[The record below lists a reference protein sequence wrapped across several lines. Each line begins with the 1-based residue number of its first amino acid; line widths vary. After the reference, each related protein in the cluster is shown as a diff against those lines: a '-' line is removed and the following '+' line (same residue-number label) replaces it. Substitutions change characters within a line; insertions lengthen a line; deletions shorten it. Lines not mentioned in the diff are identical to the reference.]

1 MTRSLDWQ
9 AVAPA
14 GLQLLATCPRTLSV
28 WNQIILPLYCHIL
41 PALLPSGLCAL
52 GKCMG
57 SLNLSTVHW
66 LKGTL
71 PCLLHKELGS
81 NLGETSKHFPVLVNL
96 GAVIGQFPVSV
107 T

>member
-28 WNQIILPLYCHIL
+28 WDQIILPLYCHIL

-57 SLNLSTVHW
+57 SLNQHCSLAEGDSA
-66 LKGTL
+66 L
-71 PCLLHKELGS
+71 P
-81 NLGETSKHFPVLVNL
+81 TAQ
-96 GAVIGQFPVSV
+96 GARIKFRGNI
-107 T
+107 

>member
-14 GLQLLATCPRTLSV
+14 GLKLLATCPRTLSV
-28 WNQIILPLYCHIL
+28 LGQIILPLCCHIL
-41 PALLPSGLCAL
+41 PALLPSWLCAL

-57 SLNLSTVHW
+57 SLNLSTVRW

-81 NLGETSKHFPVLVNL
+81 NLGETSKHFPVLVIL
-96 GAVIGQFPVSV
+96 GAVVGQFPVSV

>member
-14 GLQLLATCPRTLSV
+14 GHKFLATCPRTLSV
-28 WNQIILPLYCHIL
+28 LGQIILPLCCHIL
-41 PALLPSGLCAL
+41 PALLPSWLCAL
-52 GKCMG
+52 GKCMD
-57 SLNLSTVHW
+57 SLNLSTVRW

-81 NLGETSKHFPVLVNL
+81 HLGETSKHFPVLVIL
-96 GAVIGQFPVSV
+96 GAVVGQFPVSV